1 MIAHLL
7 VVLSRFLPAF
17 AVALLFPPA
26 LDRLRNNHRS
36 VGLADSLCP
45 NAYGSCALEI
55 PQVATFPLA
64 FESNSTT

>member
-7 VVLSRFLPAF
+7 VVLNRFPPAF

-45 NAYGSCALEI
+45 NAYGSYALES
-55 PQVATFPLA
+55 PQAATFPLA
-64 FESNSTT
+64 FESDSTA